1 MAWPR
6 GFCAFVCRHGSR
18 VFRKTVSGQY
28 LGKAHLGRMVQNY
41 ADAGTSAYDLKE
53 RASEMLVGD
62 PFMKL

>member
-1 MAWPR
+1 MAR
-6 GFCAFVCRHGSR
+6 VCFWKQLGERN
-18 VFRKTVSGQY
+18 VFDISGQY
-28 LGKAHLGRMVQNY
+28 LGKAHLTRMVQNY